1 MAVLT
6 SPWTDLALFLQ
17 GSITMSN
24 SDAGSFFPVW
34 LFGLMLFL
42 SVSLLLLALIILLS
56 WKLRQGGH
64 FSYSLTVLFEQYI
77 TTHVTHR

>member
-6 SPWTDLALFLQ
+6 SPWADLALFLQ

-24 SDAGSFFPVW
+24 SDAGSFFPGW

>member
-6 SPWTDLALFLQ
+6 SPWADLALFLQ

-64 FSYSLTVLFEQYI
+64 FSYSLIVLFEQYI